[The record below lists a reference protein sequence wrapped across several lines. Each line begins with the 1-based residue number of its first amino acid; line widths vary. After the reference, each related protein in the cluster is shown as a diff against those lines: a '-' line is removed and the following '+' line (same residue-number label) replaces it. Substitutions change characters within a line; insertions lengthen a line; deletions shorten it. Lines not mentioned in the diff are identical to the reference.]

1 MSCFSQES
9 NLAGIYVV
17 LVTTAPFCVA
27 LFSVFNASCKKS
39 ISSGLIF
46 SLLNVDAFSIS
57 STNDS
62 RTSEG
67 FRYSIGFTVWNGK
80 RGWKRKAAV
89 FITAW
94 AFPILTY
101 NTRHKSLKQT
111 PFLSNFLEKSWDFY
125 FTLFSP
131 PKCAFSLPNVEPRV
145 FWSTETTVIPKSTL
159 GRGNRHKCFKI
170 FDEYCSLSLL
180 RWKFTDIYRWQMKQV
195 SLTFAPSHISP
206 WQVCRESNAMLNY
219 TKL

>member
-67 FRYSIGFTVWNGK
+67 FRYSIGFTV
-80 RGWKRKAAV
+80 
-89 FITAW
+89 
-94 AFPILTY
+94 
-101 NTRHKSLKQT
+101 
-111 PFLSNFLEKSWDFY
+111 
-125 FTLFSP
+125 
-131 PKCAFSLPNVEPRV
+131 
-145 FWSTETTVIPKSTL
+145 
-159 GRGNRHKCFKI
+159 
-170 FDEYCSLSLL
+170 
-180 RWKFTDIYRWQMKQV
+180 
-195 SLTFAPSHISP
+195 
-206 WQVCRESNAMLNY
+206 
-219 TKL
+219 